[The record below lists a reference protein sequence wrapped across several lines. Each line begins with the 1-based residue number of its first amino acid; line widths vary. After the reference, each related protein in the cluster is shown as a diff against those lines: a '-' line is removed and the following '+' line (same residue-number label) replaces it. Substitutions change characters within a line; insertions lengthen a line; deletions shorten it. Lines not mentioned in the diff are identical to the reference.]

1 MMGAPNITVSG
12 NLARSRSYC
21 MAQHIKNDLWP
32 QPFLMT
38 GAWYDDELRFADGH
52 WRISKRSCVM
62 IWMQGNPEIV
72 GMDGVR
78 TASGQTIPNGGF
90 PREAIGRGPPAW
102 FAS

>member
-1 MMGAPNITVSG
+1 
-12 NLARSRSYC
+12 
-21 MAQHIKNDLWP
+21 
-32 QPFLMT
+32 
-38 GAWYDDELRFADGH
+38 
-52 WRISKRSCVM
+52 M